1 MAIIVI
7 ALVIGA
13 VTWWLFF
20 TDPADESTATTS
32 PVTTVTTVTTVE
44 GAPS

>member
-13 VTWWLFF
+13 VVWWLFF
-20 TDPADESTATTS
+20 TEPGDETTETTTA
-32 PVTTVTTVTTVE
+32 VTTVTTVTTVA
-44 GAPS
+44 GIG